1 MKKINPR
8 DLHVR
13 PREGSP
19 IPREIF
25 DALFYGDN
33 LSSLLTTIW
42 TWAQTDDG
50 AAAIKERMLDICIAK
65 NWQPVH
71 VCQEDDKLFISSGE
85 LDALAALH
93 SGAPSIACVYD
104 VPLARPPAPSPKEEV
119 RPMSPPPEME
129 TTKPTPPPPETK
141 RTLDQELANFAAC
154 FHAHPHQPAGD
165 KLVRSASYLHQRL
178 RQTLPEEE
186 VWAHT
191 IGDRSTQMPW
201 GWRPT
206 EEQREKAII
215 SKMSEA
221 CSISSYTVK
230 ALFGMG
236 SLPAHIL
243 DEAGQLGLSF
253 RNLRTVYR
261 LHRVEDQEALLDLLS
276 RRPLTSRQLEQV
288 VSLCNKGLSVPM
300 AVTTIDDQKTT
311 SWCESFTGMIE
322 QLRGEIRQIP
332 NDIPV
337 EIAQYLVDELEKC
350 AETARRL
357 TGTR

>member
-1 MKKINPR
+1 
-8 DLHVR
+8 
-13 PREGSP
+13 
-19 IPREIF
+19 
-25 DALFYGDN
+25 
-33 LSSLLTTIW
+33 
-42 TWAQTDDG
+42 
-50 AAAIKERMLDICIAK
+50 
-65 NWQPVH
+65 
-71 VCQEDDKLFISSGE
+71 
-85 LDALAALH
+85 
-93 SGAPSIACVYD
+93 
-104 VPLARPPAPSPKEEV
+104 
-119 RPMSPPPEME
+119 MSPPPEME

-186 VWAHT
+186 VWAHA
-191 IGDRSTQMPW
+191 IGDRSIQMPQ
-201 GWRPT
+201 GWRPM

-221 CSISSYTVK
+221 CNISSYTVK
-230 ALFGMG
+230 TLFGMG

-243 DEAGQLGLSF
+243 NEASQLGLSF

-311 SWCESFTGMIE
+311 SWCESFTGIIE
-322 QLRGEIRQIP
+322 QLHGEIQQIP
-332 NDIPV
+332 NGVPV
-337 EIAQYLVDELEKC
+337 EMAQYLVDELEKLC
-350 AETARRL
+350 TETARRL
-357 TGTR
+357 AGAR